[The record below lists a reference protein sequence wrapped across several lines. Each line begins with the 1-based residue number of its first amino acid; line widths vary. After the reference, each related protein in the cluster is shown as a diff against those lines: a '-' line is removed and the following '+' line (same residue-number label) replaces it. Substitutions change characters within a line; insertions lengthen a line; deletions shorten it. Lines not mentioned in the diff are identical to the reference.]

1 MATSQEPAVRR
12 NIDLLQA
19 VLDGT
24 TDVIFVKDLA
34 GKYLFI
40 NRIGAELVGK
50 SIDEVV
56 GQNDV
61 FLFGQEASA
70 AIRSMDERVLA
81 EGKAITYEQSG
92 PRLAADHTFLVT
104 KSPYRDADGELIGV
118 IGIARDISPQK
129 RAAEVLTDS
138 ARRFSTLANNSPTGI
153 YEADA
158 HGIFIYVNNKCCE
171 LFEMSREQ
179 LLQQQGW
186 KAVHPEDYPWVAER
200 WQRFMTSDDS
210 SYHIE
215 FRCLFPGDRIKHI
228 VATSVPLYD
237 EQRNRTGFIG
247 NVMDVTDERRA
258 QRALELANQE
268 LEGRVKARTS
278 ELLSANVQLRHE
290 MAERLRTEERLRE
303 QQAQLA
309 HALRV
314 RTLGEMTAEL
324 AHEVN
329 QPLSAISNYVH
340 GTQQRLES
348 GSLTM
353 DEIGNTLAIIARES
367 QRAADVIRR
376 AKRFAGTQQPIR
388 APLNLHKLV
397 HEALEMLAYKIREQ
411 QIQVVLEL
419 AAELPQ
425 AAGDEL
431 QVQQVVI
438 NLLRNAMEAI
448 AASQPAQR
456 LIQVTTRAGKDEV
469 EFMVEDTGA
478 GLQLGQPERI
488 FEAFYTT
495 RPEGLGLGLPISRT
509 IIEAH
514 GGRLWADVECARG
527 ARFRF
532 TLPVWD
538 DEHTPQPASRT
549 DHLRSR

>member
-1 MATSQEPAVRR
+1 VRR
-12 NIDLLQA
+12 SIDLLQA

-24 TDVIFVKDLA
+24 TDVIFVKDLD

-40 NRIGAELVGK
+40 NRIGAELVSK
-50 SIDEVV
+50 TIEEVV
-56 GQNDV
+56 GQDDS
-61 FLFGQEASA
+61 FLFGPEAA
-70 AIRSMDERVLA
+70 EAIRSIDKRVLA
-81 EGKAITYEQSG
+81 ERRTTTYEQAG
-92 PRLAADHTFLVT
+92 PRLAEDHTFLVT
-104 KSPYRDADGELIGV
+104 KSPYTSADGELIGL

-158 HGIFIYVNNKCCE
+158 SGVTIYVNNKCCE
-171 LFEMSREQ
+171 LFEMPREL

-186 KAVHPEDYPWVAER
+186 NAIHPEDYPWVAER
-200 WQRFMTSDDS
+200 WQRFMASDDT

-237 EQRNRTGFIG
+237 EQRKRTGFIG

-290 MAERLRTEERLRE
+290 MAERLRTEERLHE

-348 GSLTM
+348 GSLSKE
-353 DEIGNTLAIIARES
+353 EIGSTLAFIARES

-388 APLNLHKLV
+388 APVNLHKLV

-438 NLLRNAMEAI
+438 NLLRNAIEAI
-448 AASQPAQR
+448 GASQPTQR
-456 LIQVTTRAGKDEV
+456 LIQVTTRVGGDEV
-469 EFMVEDTGA
+469 EFIVEDSGA
-478 GLQLGQPERI
+478 GLQIGQPERI

-495 RPEGLGLGLPISRT
+495 RPEGLGLGLPISRA

-514 GGRLWADVECARG
+514 GGRLWADVECALG

-538 DEHTPQPASRT
+538 DELSPQPAPRT
-549 DHLRSR
+549 DHLRGR